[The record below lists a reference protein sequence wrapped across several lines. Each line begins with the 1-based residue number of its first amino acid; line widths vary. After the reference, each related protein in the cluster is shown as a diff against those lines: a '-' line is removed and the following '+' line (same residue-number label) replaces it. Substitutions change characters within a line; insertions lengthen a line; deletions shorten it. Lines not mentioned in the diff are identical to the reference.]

1 MSILYLFCIHNSRR
15 DAMVVKFLLQ
25 LKAEKIFMSI
35 ESRNWQPSQVWAA
48 MGIGFYQ
55 PLLQN
60 FLLAINRKT
69 LFCLS
74 ANHPCTDFGFSVCF
88 FFFSIKNVLVYSVWA
103 KLVKGVRSGIAHR
116 TSFRGSG
123 SELSEITYLLW
134 TQDLQV
140 RHGKEPTSV
149 YVLGWVSG

>member
-1 MSILYLFCIHNSRR
+1 MCLGCQYCIYS
-15 DAMVVKFLLQ
+15 AFTTQEEMQWLFLLQ

-74 ANHPCTDFGFSVCF
+74 ANHPCTDFGFSG